1 MKPGPLMLDLVGT
14 TLMPDERKLIQH
26 PNVGGLIFF
35 ARNFESKAQL
45 MDLVSEIK
53 ALRPSLL
60 LAVDQEGGRVQR
72 LQEGFTKIPP
82 MQAFGRFYEERPSE
96 ALELAKECAWLMA
109 AEVLACGID
118 FSFAPVLDVDDEHC
132 KVIANRAFSPKPESV
147 AALGKAFIA
156 GMREAGMAS
165 TGKHFP
171 GHGNVEGDSH
181 LELPVDPREFV
192 EVMAHDG
199 ASFNALMP
207 DGMDAVMPAHILFP
221 KVDSQPVGF
230 SSHWLKKVL
239 RTQLGFQGVIF
250 SDDLSMAGALG
261 AGTYSQ
267 RAALALEAGC
277 DMVLACNNRE
287 GALEVLSWLEAN
299 EPEPS
304 DRLSSMLANKT
315 LSWSEL
321 ECSERWLTVVPKL
334 KVLSERYL
342 ASTINGKEKES
353 L

>member
-26 PNVGGLIFF
+26 PGVGGLIFF
-35 ARNFESKAQL
+35 SRNFESKPQL
-45 MDLVSEIK
+45 LELVAEIK

-72 LQEGFTKIPP
+72 LQDGFTRIPP

-96 ALELAKECAWLMA
+96 AVELAKECAWLMA

-118 FSFAPVLDVDDEHC
+118 FSFAPVLDVDDRHC
-132 KVIANRAFSPKPESV
+132 KVIANRAFSPKPASV
-147 AALGKAFIA
+147 AALGKAFIE

-171 GHGNVEGDSH
+171 GHGAVKGDSH
-181 LELPVDPREFV
+181 LELPVDQREFV

-199 ASFNALMP
+199 ASFQALMP
-207 DGMDAVMPAHILFP
+207 NGMDAVMPAHILFP

-230 SSHWLKKVL
+230 SQHWLQKVL

-250 SDDLSMAGALG
+250 SDDLSMAGAVG
-261 AGTYSQ
+261 AGTYGQ
-267 RAALALEAGC
+267 RAALALQAGC
-277 DMVLACNNRE
+277 DMVLACNNRD
-287 GALEVLSWLEAN
+287 GALEVLAWLEEN

-304 DRLSSMLANKT
+304 DKLSSMLASKT
-315 LSWSEL
+315 QSWSEL
-321 ECSERWLTVVPKL
+321 KNSKRWLAIVPKL
-334 KVLSERYL
+334 KALGDQYL
-342 ASTINGKEKES
+342 ASTINDKKKES
-353 L
+353 S